1 MQWLPDHG
9 EKRVSA
15 GDLGHPAEL
24 AAVAGGLAQPQQGEV
39 AAPALDA
46 LQAGLR
52 HGLLRAAGA
61 PVPVERVAAERSLG
75 SGPPGVKVVIL
86 FDLYI
91 TYISSVK
98 WMLVNID
105 LEPM

>member
-1 MQWLPDHG
+1 M
-9 EKRVSA
+9 
-15 GDLGHPAEL
+15 
-24 AAVAGGLAQPQQGEV
+24 AGGLAQPQQGEV

-75 SGPPGVKVVIL
+75 SGPSGAQKVVIL
-86 FDLYI
+86 YGSDV
-91 TYISSVK
+91 TYISTNK
-98 WMLVNID
+98 WMVVNID
-105 LEPM
+105 LSS

>member
-1 MQWLPDHG
+1 M
-9 EKRVSA
+9 
-15 GDLGHPAEL
+15 
-24 AAVAGGLAQPQQGEV
+24 AGGLAQPQQGEV

-52 HGLLRAAGA
+52 HRLLRAAGA

-75 SGPPGVKVVIL
+75 SGPPGVKRVVTL

>member
-9 EKRVSA
+9 EKRVCA
-15 GDLGHPAEL
+15 GYLGHPAEL

-75 SGPPGVKVVIL
+75 SSPPGAYTVVTCHLHIQINGS
-86 FDLYI
+86 D
-91 TYISSVK
+91 
-98 WMLVNID
+98 N
-105 LEPM
+105 